1 MERGTSHRSFE
12 PLPPGASSQWGH
24 ALLAGSAGPHNTGGS
39 GNSSRLEHFLSHT
52 VKLLVQA
59 EGWRQQQGSH
69 IVAPE
74 GGGEA
79 PSRLLTDVWAQLLQA
94 GGKQQ
99 VRPRRWICVAAC
111 DCTVGSPQQHHAAW
125 LYPRAATKGC
135 SLVPHTP
142 CPSQLENPGPSQ
154 PPVLATTP
162 LPAHQ
167 PTLKPDL

>member
-1 MERGTSHRSFE
+1 MESGASHRSFE
-12 PLPPGASSQWGH
+12 PLPPGASPQWGR
-24 ALLAGSAGPHNTGGS
+24 ALLVGSAGPLATGSS

-59 EGWRQQQGSH
+59 EGWRQQQGTH

-99 VRPRRWICVAAC
+99 VRLRRWSWVAAC
-111 DCTVGSPQQHHAAW
+111 HRTMGSPQQHHAAW
-125 LYPRAATKGC
+125 LHPRAATQGC

-142 CPSQLENPGPSQ
+142 CPSQLETPGPSQ
-154 PPVLATTP
+154 PPDFRSTP
-162 LPAHQ
+162 LPA
-167 PTLKPDL
+167 K